1 MLLKRWQTS
10 MPRGRP
16 RPIDRGNRG
25 LTMLQQILSRMSP
38 TATTP
43 ARESKQEESP
53 EARYTQVVRGMLH
66 DAYQQ
71 KSIVPLVNV
80 LTWAL
85 AGILGRL
92 GGHLRWI
99 TEKEAA
105 QAEADAAKRAGVSP
119 Q

>member
-1 MLLKRWQTS
+1 
-10 MPRGRP
+10 
-16 RPIDRGNRG
+16 
-25 LTMLQQILSRMSP
+25 MSP

-85 AGILGRL
+85 AGIAYDFGFSGMADILGRL